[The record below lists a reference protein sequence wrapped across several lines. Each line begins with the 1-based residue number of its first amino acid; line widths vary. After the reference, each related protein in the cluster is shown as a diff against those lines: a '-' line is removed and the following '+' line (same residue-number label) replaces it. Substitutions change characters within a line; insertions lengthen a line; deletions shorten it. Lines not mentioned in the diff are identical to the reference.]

1 MTYISAIS
9 AGLGVIVRASAGA
22 FSAVRNRE
30 QFDYTKFGISVVQA
44 VAVAVAGGYLLE
56 DVPTAFTSGYI
67 AGAVL
72 DKFFQR
78 A

>member
-1 MTYISAIS
+1 MSYTSAIS
-9 AGLGVIVRASAGA
+9 AGLGVLVRAGAGA
-22 FSAVRNRE
+22 YSAIRGKESFSYA
-30 QFDYTKFGISVVQA
+30 KFGISVVQA
-44 VAVAVAGGYLLE
+44 VAVAVAGGWLLE

-72 DKFFQR
+72 DKFFQK